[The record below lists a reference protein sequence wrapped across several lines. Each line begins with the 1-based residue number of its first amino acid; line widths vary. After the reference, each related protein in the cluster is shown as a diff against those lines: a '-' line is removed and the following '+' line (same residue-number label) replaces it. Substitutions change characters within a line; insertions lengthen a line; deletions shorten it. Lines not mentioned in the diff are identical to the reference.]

1 MSVVSV
7 LQLIEKKKQRG
18 NPEDFW
24 RSKANN
30 DHKADEHLSD
40 VFENCFIRT
49 ATNNWPVSLSNKS
62 VSESMKT
69 SGHLAHDL
77 DLATDTNEDTGKD
90 GNEILSS
97 LKGDALMDSVDEVDY
112 FDSED
117 EYWEN
122 LREESIKSNFY
133 EDIKSPLITP
143 LVEKFAKK
151 NSFEIKDVYGDGN
164 CLFRAVADQFMVNG
178 CPGHTEASL
187 RETALR

>member
-1 MSVVSV
+1 MCDLTKYVVSV

-122 LREESIKSNFY
+122 LREESIKSNFCMRCNLY
-133 EDIKSPLITP
+133 HPPHNFFGTLESKILCLLRYTIKEFLI
-143 LVEKFAKK
+143 FF
-151 NSFEIKDVYGDGN
+151 SFLSFIANIY
-164 CLFRAVADQFMVNG
+164 
-178 CPGHTEASL
+178 
-187 RETALR
+187 